1 MAVQSLLGKWTVYF
15 ALARKRQLVKSTV
28 AVQERWRRRAWWG
41 LEREEG
47 SFVAVLGLLL
57 LVVVVVEEEAVMV
70 GASFLLAECGV
81 TQEDL

>member
-57 LVVVVVEEEAVMV
+57 VEVEEEAVMV
-70 GASFLLAECGV
+70 GASFLFVESSGV
-81 TQEDL
+81 WSDRE